1 MLSQRRVVQYLPRID
16 AKYYKLYLNLICLKP
31 IVIAVLYSMYIWYI
45 LSLLALII
53 IWLLPKTTLDIL
65 DGLQECLIHVYFF
78 LIVNIYSCKNHLKA
92 TNVMSFSL
100 IFFKSM
106 VSDPLRST

>member
-78 LIVNIYSCKNHLKA
+78 KLLTFTIVKI
-92 TNVMSFSL
+92 
-100 IFFKSM
+100 I
-106 VSDPLRST
+106 